1 VTLKALPLR
10 DYQRA
15 ALDARAAT
23 GHQRSAIVLPT
34 GAGKAVVLA
43 HQSLEHGGRTLIL
56 VHTDEL
62 AQQALDKITKVAP
75 GLDAD
80 IYMGRHKVLAKDMVV
95 GGVQTVVRHLDELGT
110 FTNLIIDECHR
121 SAAPSYLKIMRH
133 LGVFTPGG
141 PRLTGY
147 TATFGRSDER
157 KLATVYEGVAFSRDI
172 SWMIRR
178 RYLIP
183 PVGRIVQVPD
193 LDLAGVRSTRGEYD
207 DAELGEA
214 LAESLAPELVAQA
227 YVEHAWTT
235 TGMCQDCLDAVD
247 TLETD
252 TSKRV
257 RPDYCP
263 DEACA
268 TNGPVR
274 YRKAVG
280 FAPTVAA
287 AERFMQAFQAAGIPS
302 EIVHGKLGKEE
313 RALVLKRHRA
323 RDFPVLWN
331 CAVLIEGYDD
341 PEIDCVIIGPV
352 KSKNRYQQM
361 AGRGLRVDPARPYEG
376 QDCLLLGYA
385 PTVLSH
391 DLRSIID
398 LSERP
403 LKEAKDGKSLIE
415 LEDELDAGEGVPDEV
430 ETFYKG
436 PIVVGEFDP
445 IGRPST
451 RVWLKTTGGTYF
463 VKAGKKAYVFIME
476 YPTPGQWTVCTLHTD
491 ERRPRTSEHRG
502 LPLDQALVWAEDL
515 ALDLGADLNT
525 GRKAPWRKKPASEAS
540 VSLAR
545 GLGLKVAMD
554 GLKVLERQ
562 GPLSDR
568 IDVVIGSRKLDPIV
582 TKVRGMR

>member
-1 VTLKALPLR
+1 MSLKALPLR
-10 DYQRA
+10 DYQRQ
-15 ALDARAAT
+15 ALDARAAA

-62 AQQALDKITKVAP
+62 AQQALDKIKKVAP

-80 IYMGRHKVLAKDMVV
+80 IYMGTRKVLARDVVV
-95 GGVQTVVRHLDELGT
+95 GGVLTVVRHLDEIGQ

-121 SAAPSYLKIMRH
+121 SAAPSYMKIMRH
-133 LGVFTPGG
+133 LGVFTAGG
-141 PRLTGY
+141 PQLTGY

-178 RYLIP
+178 QFLIP

-193 LDLAGVRSTRGEYD
+193 LDLAGVRTTRGEYD

-227 YVEHAWTT
+227 YLEHAA
-235 TGMCQDCLDAVD
+235 G
-247 TLETD
+247 
-252 TSKRV
+252 
-257 RPDYCP
+257 
-263 DEACA
+263 
-268 TNGPVR
+268 
-274 YRKAVG
+274 RKGVG

-287 AERFMQAFQAAGIPS
+287 AERFMEAFTAAGIPS

-323 RDFPVLWN
+323 GDFPVLWN

-361 AGRGLRVDPARPYEG
+361 AGRGLRVDPARPYEE

-403 LKEAKDGKSLIE
+403 LKEAKDGKTLVQ
-415 LEDELDAGEGVPDEV
+415 LEDELDAGEGVPDEA

-463 VKAGKKAYVFIME
+463 VKAGKKVYVFIME
-476 YPTPGQWTVCTLHTD
+476 YPTAGQWTVCTLNVD

-525 GRKAPWRKKPASEAS
+525 GRKAPWRKKPASES
-540 VSLAR
+540 LVSLAR

-554 GLKVLERQ
+554 GLKVIERQ
-562 GPLSDR
+562 GALSDR